1 MSLGWNTS
9 GRPRRAA
16 TGQTWAEQ
24 FTYVGYGLD
33 AAMTH
38 QASATDPSTSAPV
51 AWGSS
56 EVGTFWLDI
65 GVDGTAAN
73 PVLKQWQQIT
83 AGPTYGWRR
92 MRLRKVKWLNDP
104 ATDGTVVFTTTS
116 PQTADVAWEDV
127 PFATILDDSS
137 SGDVQDANNVAAKVT
152 EVLLRVRYTESGV
165 ITDATKGYIAW
176 RAKGGSQEYRIYAQV
191 TGRPTEAEIWV
202 PLDSNEKAQFS
213 LVVGTGGGASGA
225 YSATVVA
232 FAETL

>member
-24 FTYVGYGLD
+24 ASYFGYGID

-38 QASATDPSTSAPV
+38 QSSATDPSTGAPS

-56 EVGTFWLDI
+56 EVGTLWLDI

-83 AGPTYGWRR
+83 ATPTYGWRR
-92 MRLRKVKWLNDP
+92 MRLRKMKWLNDP
-104 ATDGTVVFTTTS
+104 ATDGTVVFTTAS
-116 PQTADVAWEDV
+116 PQVADVAWEDL
-127 PFATILDDSS
+127 PFATILDDAS

-152 EVLLRVRYTESGV
+152 EVLLRVR
-165 ITDATKGYIAW
+165 ITDSGTISSATKGYIAF

-191 TGRPTEAEIWV
+191 SGRPVEEEIWV
-202 PLDSNEKAQFS
+202 PLDTNEKAQWS
-213 LVVGTGGGASGA
+213 AVVGTGAPSFA